1 MSFYTSLTGLNA
13 ATAQLGVT
21 SNNIA
26 NVSTTGFKRSRTDF
40 GDIFA
45 TSPLQKASATIGQGV
60 SLKRVV
66 QEFGQGNMMFSS
78 NTLDLAISGDG
89 FFPLKSQDGFQDIFT
104 RNGVFMM
111 NDQYNVV
118 NSAGQRLMA
127 ASVDS
132 SGKANLNDMN
142 VLTIPQKT
150 TGMAKQTSKVQLG
163 LNFPA
168 DAEVISKEFN
178 RNDPETYNK
187 STALTVYDAGGNSYL
202 ASVYY
207 VKTQNATQETPNN
220 KWQTYVYVGDKLVS
234 ASLQQATNSQGEVMY
249 VNKYGELK
257 AKSDFKTP
265 AEIEE
270 LNNSFAKKTIK
281 FSLDELTDVR
291 TSQPATVIGGSAINL
306 GTGTN
311 DGVDMSTFNGLSKSD
326 LLVKQ
331 GSNSADFDV
340 NVRVAAD
347 AYTVTFNQNLN
358 NGPEPVKVNVPTVGT
373 TAPTVSDVV
382 KALNANAA
390 FAADYVAQN
399 TTTAMIGAPTF
410 ADTPSVS
417 DFSGFEI
424 EIGGKSLVLANL
436 SPATSDISGL
446 AKELQERLRS
456 VDGGNSSISVS
467 VAPNGNDLKIT
478 DAAGRN
484 ITSAAL
490 KLNPDLLA
498 GSGASI
504 GHDAVITT
512 GVLRIT
518 SIDPNVPDETIL
530 SDVTVSKTVG
540 GVPGDISGKGLPTDF
555 PRSTANYTFNAAA
568 SLFNAKFGPASD
580 PISVTEKSLTAFAD
594 SLNKNTTFSASYK
607 ASISDGV
614 LSVTAVSPSDSAAAI
629 NTALTIN
636 QTVGGISEK
645 ISGAA
650 RTAAEF
656 TVADGPY
663 AMSFDGIEIKSNGTV
678 TQNGAPASTEE
689 SVVTFEDM
697 VEDQTL
703 TIGGL
708 TFKAAAAKTA
718 AEVAALFLSPSSV
731 TSGDGTFT
739 GSLSGFAASAVSG
752 HTDQLTFTSQ
762 TDGADVTDLDVSGGL
777 SLSTQLTTVQGGT
790 GKVTENARVTFQ
802 DLTAGQTMI
811 IGGRTFTA
819 GLTGATAAQV
829 ATSFITGTATNGAFT
844 GALQGYAAAVV
855 SGSPTKADFTS
866 TTTYTNVSDLTPSGT
881 GSASA
886 VITQGATGVKENTS
900 VTFPGSLEAGQSV
913 TLGGLTFTSKGT
925 TTKEELAE
933 LYSGLTAGATTS
945 VQTTTKGSFTG
956 ALTGFNTGNYANA
969 SSSVTFTSI
978 AAAGQDVTDLTVT
991 GEFDFI
997 PGVTTAQGSA
1007 ATTENTT
1014 VTFHDLSTNQSVT
1027 VGALTLLATEDMTA
1041 EEVAAAF
1048 ANLTPT
1054 SVIENPAKGSF
1065 SGSLTGFTSSE
1076 ADVNSVKFKSDTDAT
1091 NMGNLNVEGIDLDP
1105 DEYLA
1110 LLNKS
1115 TLFTD
1120 KYEANMVGGNLKIM
1134 AKDLTVTGD
1143 TIKSDVVF
1151 KQGAAAT
1158 VTTASVVGAGVT
1170 IDQTFAGLSSVDD
1183 LKELFSVNVD
1193 GSINPVTIGLERLA
1207 GKDMKLSGAQIA
1219 QELTNAINRAY
1230 GDERPFNFSAL
1241 TGTTFSVQLDR
1252 AGGLQSPD
1260 PLDIDLSQA
1269 GDADKNMRSEDL
1281 VASVQAAIDANPDY
1295 KGKVTASYDTKLQ
1308 KLVFTPSG
1316 NDKITITSTQS
1327 SIGLTDPLVQGVNDD
1342 SVGFVLAPSISTS
1355 SFRAPND
1362 QRYGAKVEYDAVK
1375 GGFVFMSG
1383 TTGDTSSIKITNIRP
1398 NSLATQSSK
1407 GLGMT
1412 GDASKYTVDQSK
1424 IDALR
1429 GIESLPAV
1437 LTGNALGVNV
1447 DNNFSVDETNNKFVV
1462 SVNGVT
1468 GTVVVPPKDTY
1479 TLGTFMEALQAGIN
1493 GLQGE
1498 SKDGLT
1504 PKTIDGVKVSYDT
1517 DKNALVFT
1525 TGTASTDSYVKI
1537 TGDARWGLDGLDAQF
1552 GSTTTWIKPTSFQ
1565 DEKGATVYIDGF
1577 GQESSTASGF
1587 DTLPPWS
1594 PVYFDKGELTFD
1606 TAGNLVSPKQ
1616 GAQLDTVY
1624 LPNGKG
1630 ALTINIDYSKSTQ
1643 FASPFS
1649 VLSQS
1654 QDGAPEGDLVGL
1666 AIADDGLVSA
1676 SFSNGAQKS
1685 LGKVVLVNFSN
1696 PSGLRQIGD
1705 TNYYKTSDSG
1715 TPKYGEAGSAGFG
1728 TVRSGAT
1735 ERANVDLTQELV
1747 DLITEQRNFQANA
1760 KAMET
1765 STSMTQTIIQ
1775 IRN

>member
-168 DAEVISKEFN
+168 DAPVITKEFN

-249 VNKYGELK
+249 VNKYGEIK

-281 FSLDELTDVR
+281 FALDELTDVR

-340 NVRVAAD
+340 NVKVAAD
-347 AYTVTFNQNLN
+347 AYTVAFNQNLK
-358 NGPEPVKVNVPTVGT
+358 NGPEVVKVNVPTVGT
-373 TAPTVSDVV
+373 TAPTVADVV
-382 KALNANAA
+382 KALNANAS
-390 FAADYVAQN
+390 FAANYVAQN
-399 TTTAMIGAPTF
+399 TTTAVIGGPKF
-410 ADTPSVS
+410 ADTPSIS

-424 EIGGKSLVLANL
+424 EIGGKSLVLSNL
-436 SPATSDISGL
+436 SPATSDVSGL
-446 AKELQERLRS
+446 AKELQDRLRS
-456 VDGGNSSISVS
+456 LDGGKSNISVAVS
-467 VAPNGNDLKIT
+467 ANGHDLKIT
-478 DAAGRN
+478 DSAGRS
-484 ITSAAL
+484 ISSAAL

-504 GHDAVITT
+504 GQDAVITT
-512 GVLRIT
+512 GVLRVT
-518 SIDPNVPDETIL
+518 SIDPNVSDETIL
-530 SDVTVSKTVG
+530 TDVSVSKTVG
-540 GVPGDISGKGLPTDF
+540 GVPSDVAGKGLPTDF
-555 PRSTANYTFNAAA
+555 PRSTANYTFNTAA

-580 PISVTEKSLTAFAD
+580 PITVTEKSLTAFAD

-614 LSVTAVSPSDSAAAI
+614 LSITAVSPSVSAADI

-636 QTVGGISEK
+636 QTVGGISDK
-645 ISGAA
+645 ITAVG
-650 RTAAEF
+650 RTAAEY
-656 TVADGPY
+656 VVSDGPY
-663 AMSFDGIEIKSNGTV
+663 AMKFGSVEIKSNGTV
-678 TQNGAPASTEE
+678 TQNGAPASDES
-689 SVVTFEDM
+689 SVVTFDAM
-697 VEDQTL
+697 VANQTL

-718 AEVAALFLSPSSV
+718 AQVAALFLNPSSV
-731 TSGDGTFT
+731 TTADGTFT
-739 GSLSGFAASAVSG
+739 GALSGFATSAVSG
-752 HTDQLTFTSQ
+752 QSTQVEFTSQ
-762 TDGADVTDLDVSGGL
+762 TVGSDVTDLEVTGGL
-777 SLSTQLTTVQGGT
+777 SLSTQVTTTQGGT
-790 GKVTENARVTFQ
+790 GKTTEKAVVTFQ
-802 DLTAGQTMI
+802 ALTSGQTLQI
-811 IGGRTFTA
+811 AGWTFTA
-819 GLTGATAAQV
+819 GGAGATADQV
-829 ATSFITGTATNGAFT
+829 ATAFQTGTSTVGTFT
-844 GALQGYAAAVV
+844 GALQGYTAAAV
-855 SGSPTKADFTS
+855 SGSTNKAEFTS
-866 TTTYTNVSDLTPSGT
+866 TSTYTNVSDLSPSGT

-886 VITQGATGVKENTS
+886 VITQGATGVKESTT
-900 VTFPGSLEAGQSV
+900 VTFPGSLMAGQSV
-913 TLGGLTFTSKGT
+913 TIGGLTFTSSGT
-925 TTKEELAE
+925 TTKQELAE
-933 LYSGLTAGATTS
+933 LYSGLSAGATTS
-945 VQTTTKGSFTG
+945 VQSTTKGTFTG
-956 ALTGFNTGNYANA
+956 ALTGFNTGSYASG
-969 SSSVTFTSI
+969 SSAATFTSI
-978 AAAGQDVTDLTVT
+978 AAAGQDVTDVTVS
-991 GEFDFI
+991 GEFDFV
-997 PGVTTAQGSA
+997 PAVVTAQGSA
-1007 ATTENTT
+1007 ATTENTA
-1014 VTFHDLSTNQSVT
+1014 VTFHELGVNQSVT
-1027 VGALTLLATEDMTA
+1027 VGNLQLTATEAMTA
-1041 EEVAAAF
+1041 VEVAQAF
-1048 ANLTPT
+1048 ANLTPGAT
-1054 SVIENPAKGSF
+1054 IVNPEKGAF
-1065 SGSLTGFTSSE
+1065 SGSLSGFASGEATGAT
-1076 ADVNSVKFKSDTDAT
+1076 VKFTSDTDAT
-1091 NMGNLNVEGIDLDP
+1091 NMTNLNVEGIELDS

-1110 LLNKS
+1110 LLNNS

-1120 KYEANMVGGNLKIM
+1120 KYEANMVGGNLKVM

-1143 TIKSDVVF
+1143 TIKSEMVF
-1151 KQGAAAT
+1151 KQGANAT
-1158 VTTASVVGAGVT
+1158 VTTASLVGAGVT
-1170 IDQTFAGLSSVDD
+1170 IEQTFAGLSSVDD
-1183 LKELFSVNVD
+1183 LKDLFSINVD

-1207 GKDMKLSGAQIA
+1207 GKDLKLSGAQIA

-1230 GDERPFNFSAL
+1230 GDERPFNFSTL
-1241 TGTTFSVQLDR
+1241 TGPTFTVQLTR

-1308 KLVFTPSG
+1308 QLVFTPAG
-1316 NDKITITSTQS
+1316 NDKITITSAQT

-1342 SVGFVLAPSISTS
+1342 SVGFTLAPSISTPAY
-1355 SFRAPND
+1355 RAAND

-1383 TTGDTSSIKITNIRP
+1383 TTGDTSSINITNIRP

-1412 GDASKYTVDQSK
+1412 GDAAKYIVDQSK
-1424 IDALR
+1424 VEALR
-1429 GIESLPAV
+1429 GIVSQPAV

-1447 DNNFSVDETNNKFVV
+1447 DNNFSVDDTNNKFVV

-1479 TLGTFMEALQAGIN
+1479 TLGTFMEALQSGIN

-1517 DKNALVFT
+1517 TKNALVFT

-1552 GSTTTWIKPTSFQ
+1552 GSTTTWIKPTAFQ

-1577 GQESSTASGF
+1577 GAESSTASGF